1 MKLGVSYLAFMHRP
15 SAEIVR
21 IAGEAGFRL
30 LEVILEGHHIEQS
43 REVLSAVESYSL
55 ELSVHA
61 PFADLN
67 IASMNPG
74 IREESLRQLAHA
86 MECASSLNARLF
98 TIHPGRLSPYSMWF
112 PQEAKK
118 QNISSI
124 EWLVEQAQEHG
135 LVLCIENSPRY
146 AGAMLCSIEEL
157 SELLGAF
164 SSGELALTLDVGHA
178 CTCGDVLEYVSRLG
192 SRISNVHLHDNSGTE
207 DEHLAVGDGCIDF
220 RRLLELLDSRYRG
233 GLVIECHREEDVF
246 RSRDALLRLLR
257 R

>member
-30 LEVILEGHHIEQS
+30 LEVILEGHHIQQVGEAS
-43 REVLSAVESYSL
+43 EVAESYGL

-67 IASMNPG
+67 IASMNTR
-74 IREESLRQLAHA
+74 IREESLRQLVEA
-86 MECASSLNARLF
+86 MGYASSLGAEVF

-112 PQEAKK
+112 PEEAKRR
-118 QNISSI
+118 NLSSI
-124 EWLVEQAQEHG
+124 EHLVEHAQEHG

-146 AGAMLCSIEEL
+146 AGALLCGIEEL
-157 SELLGAF
+157 REVLESFTSSEL
-164 SSGELALTLDVGHA
+164 SLTLDVGHA
-178 CTCGDVLEYVSRLG
+178 RTCGDVLEYLTTLRSRVC
-192 SRISNVHLHDNSGTE
+192 NVHLHDNTGSE

-220 RRLLELLDSRYRG
+220 GRLLRALNATYRG
-233 GLVIECHREEDVF
+233 GVIIECHRERDVF
-246 RSRDALLRLLR
+246 RSRDAIMRLLSG
-257 R
+257 